1 MLLKIVGYF
10 EKGTT
15 ILLLIPQLCGLQ
27 VKTQIYQTTISTRA
41 TIICYYCRTGSLQ
54 RVFAVFKKLSVLN
67 L

>member
-27 VKTQIYQTTISTRA
+27 VKTQIYQSTRA

-54 RVFAVFKKLSVLN
+54 RVFVVFKKLSVLN